1 MMDMAASRNQNIV
14 LKPVDDAGITL
25 HMKREDEL
33 HPYISGNKFRKLK
46 YNLIQAKDEGSRT
59 LLSFGGAYSNHISAL
74 SYAAKKYGFRSVG
87 VIRGDELGEDLNGTL
102 RNNPTL
108 RFAFEN
114 GMRLKFISRAQY
126 RNKADQHFLKGL
138 KEELGPFYLVP
149 EGGTNRCAIKG
160 CEEILTP
167 EDEQYDFIC
176 VAVGTGGTIAGLI
189 NSVKEHQQVLG
200 FPSLKGNF
208 LDAEIEKYTIQKD
221 NWSLI
226 NGYHFGGYA
235 KINENLISFINEF
248 YHQTT
253 IPLDPVYTGKMMFG
267 IIDMIQH
274 NYFKKNCKI
283 LAVHTGGLQGI
294 KGMNELLMKRNL
306 PLINI

>member
-1 MMDMAASRNQNIV
+1 MDMAASRIQNIA
-14 LKPVDDAGITL
+14 LKSLDGAGITL

-46 YNLIQAKDEGSRT
+46 YNLIQAKEEGSRT

-74 SYAAKKYGFRSVG
+74 SYAANKYGFRSVG
-87 VIRGDELGEDLNGTL
+87 IIRGDELGEDLNATL
-102 RNNPTL
+102 SKNPTL
-108 RFAFEN
+108 RFAFDN

-126 RNKADQHFLKGL
+126 RNKGDQHFLNAL

-149 EGGTNRCAIKG
+149 EGGTNPWAVKG

-167 EDEQYDFIC
+167 EDAQYDFIC

-235 KINENLISFINEF
+235 KINENLISFINDF

-267 IIDMIQH
+267 IIDMIRH

-294 KGMNELLMKRNL
+294 KGMNELLMKKNL